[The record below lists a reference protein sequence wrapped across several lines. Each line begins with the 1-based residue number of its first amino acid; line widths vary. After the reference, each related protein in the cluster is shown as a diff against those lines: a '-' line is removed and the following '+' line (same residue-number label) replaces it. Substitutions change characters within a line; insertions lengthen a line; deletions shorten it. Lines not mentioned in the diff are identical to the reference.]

1 MSEDFNLYFIY
12 NGSNVIMQCNINE
25 YMKDIFKRYSTK
37 IENNK
42 DDLFYLYNGDLI
54 SGDSKIK
61 DIASQD
67 KEMKIIVYSYEDDS
81 KNKKS
86 LVDSEDIICPECN
99 EICQLNFENYKINLN
114 NCKNGHSFS

>member
-37 IENNK
+37 IENNT

-61 DIASQD
+61 
-67 KEMKIIVYSYEDDS
+67 E
-81 KNKKS
+81 
-86 LVDSEDIICPECN
+86 LN
-99 EICQLNFENYKINLN
+99 EE
-114 NCKNGHSFS
+114 